1 MTPYLRPPT
10 LDIALAA
17 LAAESRTI
25 IAGGTDFYPAR
36 AGRPVDE
43 QLLDITGIEEL
54 RGIRDAG
61 DHWRLGAAVTWTEL
75 LETPLPPAF
84 DALKLAAREVG
95 GRQIQN
101 AGTLCGNVC
110 NASPAADGMPALL
123 ALNALVE
130 LRSPSSTR
138 ALPLATFVSG
148 PRRTRRLPDEIVT
161 ALLVPAPA
169 PGALGGFAKLGARRY
184 LVISIVMAA
193 AVLEPDDAGR
203 ITTARVAVGACSPV
217 AARLPGL
224 EADLAGHPVS
234 ADLGDLV
241 APRHFEH
248 LAPIDDV
255 RASSAYRR
263 DAAHTVVARLLSR
276 LGAGR

>member
-25 IAGGTDFYPAR
+25 IAGGTDFYPSR
-36 AGRPVDE
+36 VGRPPGE
-43 QLLDITGIEEL
+43 LLLDITAIEEL

-61 DHWRLGAAVTWTEL
+61 DHWRLGAAVTWTDL

-84 DALKLAAREVG
+84 DALKRAAREVG

-138 ALPLATFVSG
+138 ALPLATFVAG

-203 ITTARVAVGACSPV
+203 IATARVAVGACSPV

-224 EADLAGHPVS
+224 EADLAGRPVS
-234 ADLGDLV
+234 PDLGDLV
-241 APRHFEH
+241 AARHFEH

>member
-25 IAGGTDFYPAR
+25 IAGGTDFYPSR
-36 AGRPVDE
+36 VGRPPGE
-43 QLLDITGIEEL
+43 LLLDITAIEEL

-61 DHWRLGAAVTWTEL
+61 DHWRLGAAVTWTDL

-138 ALPLATFVSG
+138 ALPLATFVAG

-203 ITTARVAVGACSPV
+203 IATARVAVGACSPV

-224 EADLAGHPVS
+224 EADLAGRPVS
-234 ADLGDLV
+234 PDLGDLV
-241 APRHFEH
+241 AARHFEH